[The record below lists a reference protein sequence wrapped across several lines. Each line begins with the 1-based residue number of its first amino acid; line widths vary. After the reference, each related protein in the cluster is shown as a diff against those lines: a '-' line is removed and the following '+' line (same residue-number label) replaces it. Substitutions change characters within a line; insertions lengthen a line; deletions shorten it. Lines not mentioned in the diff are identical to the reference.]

1 MTSTFMVPTML
12 QRILDHPDFDST
24 DLTSLTAIAYG
35 AAAAPVALVRRAMAA
50 MPNVAFANV
59 FGQTETL
66 GAYTTLLPDDHRD
79 PNRVGSVGR
88 PLPGVEVRVVDPD
101 TGIDVKV
108 GTVGELWVN
117 TTQNVGGGWLQTGD
131 LATPGFRRI
140 HLPERPAQGHH
151 QPRGREVRAGRGRG
165 GPAFPPVRE

>member
-12 QRILDHPDFDST
+12 QRILDHPDFDNT
-24 DLTSLTAIAYG
+24 DLTSLAAIAYG

-50 MPNVAFANV
+50 MPHVGFANV

-79 PNRVGSVGR
+79 PDRVGSVGR

-101 TGIDVKV
+101 TGS
-108 GTVGELWVN
+108 
-117 TTQNVGGGWLQTGD
+117 
-131 LATPGFRRI
+131 RC
-140 HLPERPAQGHH
+140 
-151 QPRGREVRAGRGRG
+151 RGGRGRRVVG
-165 GPAFPPVRE
+165 QHQPERRPKAGCRPGISPGRTPTATSIRAAG